1 MRYIFFSLLLPFSF
15 ASVPGKMQILD
26 RQFTS
31 SPNQNLAAEP
41 ANESFYTTASHLV
54 QQQINLIARI
64 EQALITPDANQ
75 MRSVLGQLTVQTKSV
90 DAFLNRQSKSPKT
103 LCTSGVDLTE
113 NFPLAEQ
120 LTGSQIKIYC
130 SLYTSNQELLK
141 LSPILDRLL
150 SRRGELALVRS
161 LPLVTGERQ
170 SDPALAIAPIQHPQL
185 DKLAT
190 PFSAQEPNVVSPS
203 PPIIGRTA
211 KTAIADYVSPIQP
224 AIAAPPEALTTLA
237 SAKKFLSAAQV
248 EFPLKNQF
256 TNPQETT
263 AILDRFT
270 YDIDPQEPQTYA
282 NFLKLPHTGIFRV
295 LPNLAY
301 QRPLNTL
308 QNRLVI
314 DVSGRYPFPLLD
326 NPKGGFTPS
335 LALQLVGDASCG
347 KSCGLRFGLGYQ
359 GVDYSFMVDLGD
371 VPLNNLEPKLQAVA
385 RSTREFFLNYQPPK
399 QLNELQVERRRFL
412 TGKDQNWNLNQVI
425 LADAKAELN
434 HTYLVRSLQFQLPDM
449 ILSGRALSPQE
460 RQSLGQIQQLRSSDI
475 LLAFRPVRRRSDGS
489 YTILWRVLTQFPEP
503 QIKDLETS
511 INS

>member
-1 MRYIFFSLLLPFSF
+1 
-15 ASVPGKMQILD
+15 MQILD

-41 ANESFYTTASHLV
+41 ANESFYTSASHLV

-64 EQALITPDANQ
+64 EQAIITPDANQ
-75 MRSVLGQLTVQTKSV
+75 MRSVLGQLTVHTKSV

-103 LCTSGVDLTE
+103 LCTSRVDFTQ

-190 PFSAQEPNVVSPS
+190 PFSTQEPNVLSPS
-203 PPIIGRTA
+203 LPIIGRTA

-308 QNRLVI
+308 ENRLLSG
-314 DVSGRYPFPLLD
+314 VSERYPFPLLGD
-326 NPKGGFTPS
+326 PKGGFTPT
-335 LALQLVGDASCG
+335 LALQLVGG
-347 KSCGLRFGLGYQ
+347 RFGLGYQ

-371 VPLNNLEPKLQAVA
+371 VPLNKLEPKLQIVA

-412 TGKDQNWNLNQVI
+412 TGKDQIWNLNQVI

-434 HTYLVRSLQFQLPDM
+434 HTYLVRSLQFKLPDM

-460 RQSLGQIQQLRSSDI
+460 RQSLGQIQQLGSSDI

-503 QIKDLETS
+503 QIKDLETAV
-511 INS
+511 NS